1 MESID
6 DVYLEQKLGWIQVVE
21 KNLIYALLQIIVQGR
36 HT

>member
-21 KNLIYALLQIIVQGR
+21 KNLIYTLLQIIVQGR